1 MNASQREFRPRRSGL
16 ALPLALLCAAAASAA
31 FAASP
36 ESPAVVLALDSSKSL
51 SATESRATADLTKA
65 VLAGLPATTS
75 GVLVFDDEV
84 RWLARPGEGGSGAA
98 AAALD
103 ALAPSGRFTVLND
116 GLIAGVRALPEG
128 GVVVLLS
135 DGMDEN
141 SATTLEDAARLASER
156 GVRLVTVGA
165 GRADERTLRRLALL
179 TGGQYAGR
187 LVNADAPTLLT
198 AVAALGRE
206 VAAERAARKPAAAV
220 PDPAETAR
228 AVLAAQAAQA
238 AQAGRAAPA
247 TPFSGWPSVKWLLGV
262 GAGVAALGIVL
273 GFLLARR
280 RSGSASDAQDLER
293 GTRPGVQWPES
304 ADAPA
309 ASPAPTWSASGT
321 SPGTA
326 PGVAAVPSAGV
337 SFSAPQP
344 ITEVEIA
351 RVRLRPAV
359 RPQGLMEISLDETA
373 EFQRLPFS
381 ESIERTLVLTAEV
394 VLTVREPGREPRSYR
409 LPPDRAVDIGRD
421 ATLNTL
427 AFQDPTMSTQHLRVV
442 LDSDEVYLV
451 DLGSTNGVLVGERR
465 VDAVRLHPGDRF
477 RAGMIEFELGL
488 HHASTGRVETA

>member
-1 MNASQREFRPRRSGL
+1 MKASRRNSRYRSPGL
-16 ALPLALLCAAAASAA
+16 ARVLTLVLAGAGAASTASIGSAAAAAEA
-31 FAASP
+31 P
-36 ESPAVVLALDSSKSL
+36 VVLALDSSRSL
-51 SATESRATADLTKA
+51 SAGESRSAGALAKE
-65 VLAGLPATTS
+65 VLAGLPAGATP

-84 RWLARPGEGGSGAA
+84 RWLARPGTPGGAE
-98 AAALD
+98 ALD
-103 ALAPSGRFTVLND
+103 ALTPSGRYTVLND
-116 GLIAGVRALPEG
+116 GLIEGVRALPEG
-128 GVVVLLS
+128 GVLVLIS

-187 LVNADAPTLLT
+187 SAGLDPAKLGS
-198 AVAALGRE
+198 AVAGLRRE
-206 VAAERAARKPAAAV
+206 VAAEQEARKPKGPTPEEVAAKAAAAAARQAPAPV
-220 PDPAETAR
+220 PAVASGPTAR
-228 AVLAAQAAQA
+228 WQL
-238 AQAGRAAPA
+238 
-247 TPFSGWPSVKWLLGV
+247 LLG
-262 GAGVAALGIVL
+262 ALVAALGIVL

-280 RSGSASDAQDLER
+280 RAGASRDSGEGER

-304 ADAPA
+304 DAAPSA
-309 ASPAPTWSASGT
+309 APPTAWAATGN

-326 PGVAAVPSAGV
+326 PGTTPPASSGGP
-337 SFSAPQP
+337 FSAPQP
-344 ITEVEIA
+344 IDEVQIA

-394 VLTVREPGREPRSYR
+394 VLTVREPGRDPRSYR

-442 LDSDEVYLV
+442 LDDDEVYLV

>member
-1 MNASQREFRPRRSGL
+1 MRSSRSESFWRSTAL
-16 ALPLALLCAAAASAA
+16 ALALGASAG
-31 FAASP
+31 AAGAA
-36 ESPAVVLALDSSKSL
+36 PATETPIVLALDPSRSL
-51 SATESRATADLTKA
+51 SVAESRATIA
-65 VLAGLPATTS
+65 LAKGLLAQPTGAMAP

-84 RWLARPGEGGSGAA
+84 RWLARPGTPGGAE
-98 AAALD
+98 ALD
-103 ALAPSGRFTVLND
+103 ALAPSGRYTVLND
-116 GLIAGVRALPEG
+116 GLIEGVRALPEG
-128 GVVVLLS
+128 GVLVLIS

-187 LVNADAPTLLT
+187 SAGLDPAKLGS
-198 AVAALGRE
+198 AVAGLRRE
-206 VAAERAARKPAAAV
+206 VAAEQEARKPKGPTPEEVAAKAAAAAARQAPAPV
-220 PDPAETAR
+220 PAVASGPTAR
-228 AVLAAQAAQA
+228 WQL
-238 AQAGRAAPA
+238 
-247 TPFSGWPSVKWLLGV
+247 LLG
-262 GAGVAALGIVL
+262 ALVAALGIVL

-280 RSGSASDAQDLER
+280 RAGASRDSGEGER

-304 ADAPA
+304 DAAPSA
-309 ASPAPTWSASGT
+309 APPTAWAATGN

-326 PGVAAVPSAGV
+326 PGTTPPASSGGP
-337 SFSAPQP
+337 FSAPQP
-344 ITEVEIA
+344 IDEVQIA

-394 VLTVREPGREPRSYR
+394 VLTVREPGRDPRSYR

-442 LDSDEVYLV
+442 LDDDEVYLV

>member
-1 MNASQREFRPRRSGL
+1 MKASRRNSRSRSLGLVRVLSL
-16 ALPLALLCAAAASAA
+16 ALAGAAAASI
-31 FAASP
+31 AASD
-36 ESPAVVLALDSSKSL
+36 SPALAAEAPVVLALDSSRSL
-51 SATESRATADLTKA
+51 SAAESQAASALAKE
-65 VLAGLPATTS
+65 VLAGLPAGAAP

-84 RWLARPGEGGSGAA
+84 RWLARPGTPGGAE
-98 AAALD
+98 ALD
-103 ALAPSGRFTVLND
+103 QLTPSGRYTVLND
-116 GLIAGVRALPEG
+116 GLIEGVRALPEG
-128 GVVVLLS
+128 GVLVLLS

-179 TGGQYAGR
+179 TGGLYAGR
-187 LVNADAPTLLT
+187 SAALDPAKLRSGIETLRLEVAAEQEARKPKGPTPDEVAAKAAEAAARLAPVPAPSPAGGAQAARWQILLG
-198 AVAALGRE
+198 AVVAALG
-206 VAAERAARKPAAAV
+206 V
-220 PDPAETAR
+220 
-228 AVLAAQAAQA
+228 
-238 AQAGRAAPA
+238 
-247 TPFSGWPSVKWLLGV
+247 
-262 GAGVAALGIVL
+262 VL

-280 RSGSASDAQDLER
+280 RAGTSRDGQELER
-293 GTRPGVQWPES
+293 GTQPGVQWP
-304 ADAPA
+304 DAPVA
-309 ASPAPTWSASGT
+309 AAAAAPATWTATGN

-326 PGVAAVPSAGV
+326 PGTASVPSGAAI
-337 SFSAPQP
+337 FSAAPQT
-344 ITEVEIA
+344 IDEVQIA

-421 ATLNTL
+421 ATANTL

-442 LDSDEVYLV
+442 LDDDEIYLV

-465 VDAVRLHPGDRF
+465 VDAVHLHPGDRF

-488 HHASTGRVETA
+488 HHASTGRVESS

>member
-1 MNASQREFRPRRSGL
+1 MNASRRNSRYRSPGL
-16 ALPLALLCAAAASAA
+16 ARVLTLVLAGAGAASIASIGSAA
-31 FAASP
+31 VAAEAP
-36 ESPAVVLALDSSKSL
+36 VVLALDSSRSL
-51 SATESRATADLTKA
+51 SAGESRAAGALAKE
-65 VLAGLPATTS
+65 VLAGLSAGASP

-84 RWLARPGEGGSGAA
+84 RWLARPGTPGGAE
-98 AAALD
+98 ALD
-103 ALAPSGRFTVLND
+103 ALTPSGRYTVLND
-116 GLIAGVRALPEG
+116 GLIEGVRALPEG
-128 GVVVLLS
+128 GVLVLIS

-179 TGGQYAGR
+179 TGGLYAGR
-187 LVNADAPTLLT
+187 SAGLDPAKLGSAVEGLRRD
-198 AVAALGRE
+198 VAAEQEARKPKGPTAEE
-206 VAAERAARKPAAAV
+206 VAAEAAAAAARQAPAPVPAV
-220 PDPAETAR
+220 AGGPTAR
-228 AVLAAQAAQA
+228 WQL
-238 AQAGRAAPA
+238 
-247 TPFSGWPSVKWLLGV
+247 LLG
-262 GAGVAALGIVL
+262 ALVAALGIVL

-280 RSGSASDAQDLER
+280 RAGASRDSGEVEG

-304 ADAPA
+304 AVPPSAAPPTPWA
-309 ASPAPTWSASGT
+309 ATGT

-326 PGVAAVPSAGV
+326 PGTTPPASSGG

-344 ITEVEIA
+344 IDEVQIA
-351 RVRLRPAV
+351 RARLRPAV

-373 EFQRLPFS
+373 AFQRLPFP

-394 VLTVREPGREPRSYR
+394 VLTVREPGRDPRSYR

-442 LDSDEVYLV
+442 LDDDEVYLV

-465 VDAVRLHPGDRF
+465 VDAVHLHPGDRF

-488 HHASTGRVETA
+488 HHASAGRVESA

>member
-1 MNASQREFRPRRSGL
+1 MKASRRNSRYRSPGL
-16 ALPLALLCAAAASAA
+16 ARVLTLVLAGAGAASITSIGSAA
-31 FAASP
+31 VAAEAP
-36 ESPAVVLALDSSKSL
+36 VVLALDSSRSL
-51 SATESRATADLTKA
+51 SAGESRAAGALAKA
-65 VLAGLPATTS
+65 VLAGLPAGATP

-84 RWLARPGEGGSGAA
+84 RWLARPGTPGGAE
-98 AAALD
+98 ALD
-103 ALAPSGRFTVLND
+103 ALTPSGRYTVLND
-116 GLIAGVRALPEG
+116 GLIEGVRALPEG
-128 GVVVLLS
+128 GVLLLIS

-165 GRADERTLRRLALL
+165 GRSDERTLRRLALL
-179 TGGQYAGR
+179 TGGLYAGR
-187 LVNADAPTLLT
+187 SAGLDPAKLGGAVEGLRRD
-198 AVAALGRE
+198 VAAEQEARKPKGPTPEE
-206 VAAERAARKPAAAV
+206 VAAKAAAAAAR
-220 PDPAETAR
+220 
-228 AVLAAQAAQA
+228 Q
-238 AQAGRAAPA
+238 APA
-247 TPFSGWPSVKWLLGV
+247 PVPTATSGPTGRWQLLLG
-262 GAGVAALGIVL
+262 ALVAALGIVL

-280 RSGSASDAQDLER
+280 RSGSASREAEELER

-304 ADAPA
+304 AEAPS
-309 ASPAPTWSASGT
+309 ASPASNWSASGT

-326 PGVAAVPSAGV
+326 PGASAVPSAGA
-337 SFSAPQP
+337 SFSVPQP
-344 ITEVEIA
+344 ITEVEVA

-373 EFQRLPFS
+373 EFQRLPFA

-394 VLTVREPGREPRSYR
+394 VLTVREPGREARSYR

-421 ATLNTL
+421 AAANTL

-442 LDSDEVYLV
+442 LDDEEIYLV

-488 HHASTGRVETA
+488 HHASAGRVEGA

>member
-1 MNASQREFRPRRSGL
+1 MKVSRRNSRSRSLGLVRVLSL
-16 ALPLALLCAAAASAA
+16 ALAGAAAASI
-31 FAASP
+31 AASD
-36 ESPAVVLALDSSKSL
+36 SPALAAEAPVVLALDSSRSL
-51 SATESRATADLTKA
+51 STAESRAAGALAKE
-65 VLAGLPATTS
+65 VLAGLPAEATP

-84 RWLARPGEGGSGAA
+84 RWLARPGAPGGAE
-98 AAALD
+98 ALD
-103 ALAPSGRFTVLND
+103 KLTPSGRYTVLND
-116 GLIAGVRALPEG
+116 GLIEGVRALPEG
-128 GVVVLLS
+128 GVLVLLT

-156 GVRLVTVGA
+156 GVRLMTVGV

-179 TGGQYAGR
+179 TGGAYAGR
-187 LVNADAPTLLT
+187 SAALDPAKLRGAIDTLRQEVAAEQEARKPKEPTPDEVAAKAAEAAARLAPAPASAPAGGGPTARWQLLLG
-198 AVAALGRE
+198 AVVAALG
-206 VAAERAARKPAAAV
+206 V
-220 PDPAETAR
+220 
-228 AVLAAQAAQA
+228 
-238 AQAGRAAPA
+238 
-247 TPFSGWPSVKWLLGV
+247 
-262 GAGVAALGIVL
+262 VL

-280 RSGSASDAQDLER
+280 RAGTSRDGGELER

-304 ADAPA
+304 DAPPASAPA
-309 ASPAPTWSASGT
+309 AGWTGSGT

-326 PGVAAVPSAGV
+326 PGTVPPVASGA

-344 ITEVEIA
+344 IDEVQIA

-394 VLTVREPGREPRSYR
+394 VLTVREPGREPRSFR
-409 LPPDRAVDIGRD
+409 LPPDKAVDIGRD

-442 LDSDEVYLV
+442 LDNDEVYLV

-465 VDAVRLHPGDRF
+465 VDAVHLHPGDRF

-488 HHASTGRVETA
+488 HHASMGRVETA

>member
-1 MNASQREFRPRRSGL
+1 MNVSRRDSRRRGSRL
-16 ALPLALLCAAAASAA
+16 ALTLALGSAA
-31 FAASP
+31 IV
-36 ESPAVVLALDSSKSL
+36 SPALAALADAPTVVLAIDASRSL
-51 SATESRATADLTKA
+51 SAAESRATADLTKA
-65 VLAGLPATTS
+65 VLAGLSGPTA
-75 GVLVFDDEV
+75 GVLTFDDDV
-84 RWLARPGEGGSGAA
+84 RWLARPAEGGTGARNA
-98 AAALD
+98 SSALD
-103 ALAPSGRFTVLND
+103 ALAPSGRFTVLHD

-128 GVVVLLS
+128 GVLVLLS

-156 GVRLVTVGA
+156 RVRLVTVGA

-179 TGGQYAGR
+179 TGGQFAGR
-187 LVNADAPTLLT
+187 VATVDAPALLA
-198 AVAALGRE
+198 AVAALTRE
-206 VAAERAARKPAAAV
+206 VEAERTARKPAASV
-220 PDPAETAR
+220 PDPAESAQ
-228 AVLAAQAAQA
+228 AALAAQAAR
-238 AQAGRAAPA
+238 AGTASRPEPVSA
-247 TPFSGWPSVKWLLGV
+247 WPSVKWLLGV
-262 GAGVAALGIVL
+262 GAGVATLGIVL

-280 RSGSASDAQDLER
+280 RSGSASRDGEELER

-304 ADAPA
+304 SDAPSP
-309 ASPAPTWSASGT
+309 SPASTWSASGT

-326 PGVAAVPSAGV
+326 PGVSAVPSAGA
-337 SFSAPQP
+337 SFSVPQP
-344 ITEVEIA
+344 ITEVEVA

-373 EFQRLPFS
+373 EFQRLPFA

-394 VLTVREPGREPRSYR
+394 VLTVREPGREARSFR

-421 ATLNTL
+421 AAANTL

-442 LDSDEVYLV
+442 LDDEEIYLV

-488 HHASTGRVETA
+488 HHASMGRVEGA

>member
-1 MNASQREFRPRRSGL
+1 MKASRRNSRYRSPGL
-16 ALPLALLCAAAASAA
+16 ARVLTLVLAGAGAASTASIGSAAAAAEA
-31 FAASP
+31 P
-36 ESPAVVLALDSSKSL
+36 VVLALDSSRSL
-51 SATESRATADLTKA
+51 SAGESRSAGALAKE
-65 VLAGLPATTS
+65 VLAGLPAGATP

-84 RWLARPGEGGSGAA
+84 RWLARPGTPGGAE
-98 AAALD
+98 ALD
-103 ALAPSGRFTVLND
+103 ALTPSGRYTVLND
-116 GLIAGVRALPEG
+116 GLIEGVRALPEG
-128 GVVVLLS
+128 GVLVLIS

-187 LVNADAPTLLT
+187 SAGLDPAKLGS
-198 AVAALGRE
+198 AVAGLRRE
-206 VAAERAARKPAAAV
+206 VAAEQEARKPKGPTPEEVAAKAAAAAARQAPAPV
-220 PDPAETAR
+220 PAVASGPTAR
-228 AVLAAQAAQA
+228 WQL
-238 AQAGRAAPA
+238 
-247 TPFSGWPSVKWLLGV
+247 LLG
-262 GAGVAALGIVL
+262 ALVAALGIVL

-280 RSGSASDAQDLER
+280 RAGASRDSGEGER

-304 ADAPA
+304 DAAPSA
-309 ASPAPTWSASGT
+309 APPTAWAATGN

-326 PGVAAVPSAGV
+326 PGTTPPASSGGP
-337 SFSAPQP
+337 FSAPQP
-344 ITEVEIA
+344 IDEVQIA

-394 VLTVREPGREPRSYR
+394 VLTVREPGRDPRSYR
-409 LPPDRAVDIGRD
+409 RPPDRAVDIGRD

-442 LDSDEVYLV
+442 LDDDEVYLV